1 MFVTVAKEKNMV
13 KRLMVC
19 AIILGI
25 VGTANAAITFD
36 ESPAGTLIS
45 DQYAALGVEFLP
57 GQLTGK
63 LPQLSM
69 DGAMPSA
76 PVLRPTGEDNYYAF
90 QGDFW
95 MDFTTPVV
103 NVTFDSGYWD
113 AVGQAVIDVY
123 DPGMS
128 LLTTVS
134 NTAVGVDT
142 ISISGLGQI
151 GYVYFNSIAD
161 PSGADIDNLAFT
173 QIPAPGAI
181 LLGSIGVGLV
191 GWLRRRRTL

>member
-1 MFVTVAKEKNMV
+1 MLVTVFKETVKM
-13 KRLMVC
+13 KRLLVC
-19 AIILGI
+19 AIVLGI
-25 VGTANAAITFD
+25 VGTASAAITFD
-36 ESPAGTLIS
+36 EFPVGTLIS
-45 DQYAALGVEFLP
+45 DQYAALGVNFLP

-63 LPQLSM
+63 LPQLSL

-76 PVLRPTGEDNYYAF
+76 PVLRPTGEDNYYVF

-95 MDFTTPVV
+95 MSFTTPVV
-103 NVTFDSGYWD
+103 DVTFDSGYWD
-113 AVGQAVIDVY
+113 AVGLALIEVY
-123 DPGMS
+123 DPSMGY
-128 LLTTVS
+128 LTTLS

-142 ISISGLGQI
+142 ISISGLGEI

-161 PSGADIDNLAFT
+161 SSGADIDNLAFT
-173 QIPAPGAI
+173 QIPTPGAI